1 LFCGDFR
8 QRCHVRGP
16 GQCSLVDPQ
25 GVTAGGKSV
34 SKLAAFP
41 RKAEIPDRGD
51 AMISYGGK
59 ELADAFRT
67 VRKNTI
73 QIAEAQIV
81 SWHDADPRPT
91 GRNIM
96 GFHDTMKGYDFDQ

>member
-1 LFCGDFR
+1 
-8 QRCHVRGP
+8 
-16 GQCSLVDPQ
+16 
-25 GVTAGGKSV
+25 
-34 SKLAAFP
+34 
-41 RKAEIPDRGD
+41 
-51 AMISYGGK
+51 MMSYGGK